1 MTLAVGE
8 GLHAA
13 PWSHPGPGAHAAR
26 AAAHFMH
33 GQIEPGSLCPT
44 SMTLGSV
51 PALLRDPAIAEAWLP
66 KIFSRAYDGRNRPVA
81 EKSSALI
88 GMGMT
93 EKQGGSDV
101 RANTTVAKPIDGGGP
116 SAAYAITGHKW
127 FFSCPQIDA
136 HLVLA
141 QAPGGISCFFMPKW
155 LPDGT
160 RNAIRIQRLKDKVG
174 NRSNASSE
182 VEFEN
187 AVGWLLGEEGRG
199 VPTII
204 EMGNHT
210 RLDCALGSA
219 ALMRAA
225 LAQATHHVRYRR
237 AFKRHLI
244 DQPLMANVIAD
255 LAIESEAATHLS
267 MRLARA
273 FDLAGEDEHEAAI
286 RRLCTPA
293 AKYWICKRTPGHVAE
308 AMEVLGGNGYVDE
321 AQMGLLYKEAPLNS
335 IWEGAGNVMCLDVL
349 RAVQKDPV
357 VIEAYVSEIGK
368 GRGADARLDNA
379 IDGMKSALADQD
391 GIETRARSIVE
402 RMMLVLQG
410 ALLVRRAPDSL
421 AGAFC
426 RSRLGGDWGH
436 AYGTLPNDT
445 EFRAIV
451 DHASP
456 V

>member
-1 MTLAVGE
+1 
-8 GLHAA
+8 
-13 PWSHPGPGAHAAR
+13 
-26 AAAHFMH
+26 
-33 GQIEPGSLCPT
+33 
-44 SMTLGSV
+44 
-51 PALLRDPAIAEAWLP
+51 
-66 KIFSRAYDGRNRPVA
+66 
-81 EKSSALI
+81 
-88 GMGMT
+88 
-93 EKQGGSDV
+93 
-101 RANTTVAKPIDGGGP
+101 
-116 SAAYAITGHKW
+116 
-127 FFSCPQIDA
+127 
-136 HLVLA
+136 
-141 QAPGGISCFFMPKW
+141 MPKW

-237 AFKRHLI
+237 AFQRHLI

-357 VIEAYVSEIGK
+357 VIDAYVSEIEK

-391 GIETRARSIVE
+391 GIETRARYIVE

-436 AYGTLPNDT
+436 AYGTLPNGA
-445 EFRAIV
+445 EFRAII

-456 V
+456 A